1 MVIQL
6 IIYNRQNYR
15 WKQESTDRKYDRSFD
30 GILDE
35 LLTGLN
41 NGNTNVITDRI
52 VLIIEL
58 MKVQILFNH

>member
-15 WKQESTDRKYDRSFD
+15 WKQESTDRKYDRSFN

-35 LLTGLN
+35 LLTGSN
-41 NGNTNVITDRI
+41 NGNINIIADRM
-52 VLIIEL
+52 VLMIEVL
-58 MKVQILFNH
+58 KI